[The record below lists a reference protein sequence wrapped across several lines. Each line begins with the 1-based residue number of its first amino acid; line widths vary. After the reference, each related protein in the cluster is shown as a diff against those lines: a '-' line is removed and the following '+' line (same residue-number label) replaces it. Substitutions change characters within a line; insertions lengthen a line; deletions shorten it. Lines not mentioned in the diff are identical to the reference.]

1 MHHGIKFIAGIF
13 LNSEVYGTSV
23 DPNHPCLEDTL
34 VYTCTTSGIL
44 TWTIG
49 TTFIGAYISGQGNT
63 FVGATQSDAS
73 LPGVVANL
81 TNMGE
86 TFLTSTLII
95 SSAGSVGHE
104 PEIICEGL
112 SGIRN
117 STILHPNG
125 EVVIIL

>member
-1 MHHGIKFIAGIF
+1 MR
-13 LNSEVYGTSV
+13 SEVYGTSV

-34 VYTCTTSGIL
+34 VYTCTTSGLL
-44 TWTIG
+44 TWTVG
-49 TTFIGAYISGQGNT
+49 TISIAAYISGQGTT
-63 FVGATQSDAS
+63 FVGATQTDAS

-86 TFLTSTLII
+86 TFLTSILII
-95 SSAGSVGHE
+95 SSPGTVGDMS
-104 PEIICEGL
+104 EIICEGL

-117 STILHPNG
+117 STILRPIG